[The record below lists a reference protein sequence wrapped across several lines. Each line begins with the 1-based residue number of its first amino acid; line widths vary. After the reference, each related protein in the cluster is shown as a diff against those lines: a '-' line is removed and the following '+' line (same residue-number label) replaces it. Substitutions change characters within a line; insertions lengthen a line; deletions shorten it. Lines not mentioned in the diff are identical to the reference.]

1 MSTTADVPEETP
13 NETTPEEDYVE
24 ELDETSTGRWLVTT
38 IQSQHIWDC
47 DARTYQRMPG
57 PDGKQFAHD
66 NRVVAI
72 TRVER
77 WPRVGATS
85 LVWFDD
91 LDHPHLLEQWRQ
103 CSRIQ
108 SIQRLTD

>member
-1 MSTTADVPEETP
+1 MSATNDDHDEPPNDETP
-13 NETTPEEDYVE
+13 EDGYVD

-38 IQSQHIWDC
+38 VRSQHIWDC
-47 DARTYQRMPG
+47 DARTYQRLPG
-57 PDGKQFAHD
+57 HDGKQFAHD
-66 NRVVAI
+66 NRIAAI

-85 LVWFDD
+85 LLWFDD
-91 LDHPHLLEQWRQ
+91 PNHPHQLEHWRQ
-103 CSRIQ
+103 CSWIQ